1 VTARYLPLR
10 GLALF
15 AATIAATLLVVT
27 AQSVAQSEKKSPG
40 LFKTSP
46 QMRDEPV
53 RIASL
58 SLEVRDKAKLAT
70 FSGNVHIIQGDLN
83 LRSNTL
89 LVFYADDDGAPG
101 VAQVTAGAGGK
112 QQIRRMEA
120 RGSVVITR
128 TDQRATSDYAEYD
141 VLKNMLTMNGN
152 VVVTRCEDV
161 MRGERLIVN
170 MTTGISRM
178 EGQIA
183 AVLSPKSRDGGC

>member
-1 VTARYLPLR
+1 VTARFLPLR
-10 GLALF
+10 GLPLL
-15 AATIAATLLVVT
+15 AATIAATLLVLT
-27 AQSVAQSEKKSPG
+27 AQGLAQSEKKSPG
-40 LFKTSP
+40 LFKAPT

-70 FSGNVHIIQGDLN
+70 FSGNVHIIQGDLD
-83 LRSNTL
+83 LRSNEL
-89 LVFYADDDGAPG
+89 LVFYADDNGPSGAKHAP
-101 VAQVTAGAGGK
+101 TGAGGN

-120 RGSVVITR
+120 RGSVMITR
-128 TDQRATSDYAEYD
+128 NDQRATADHAEYD

-161 MRGERLIVN
+161 MRGERLIVY

-183 AVLSPKSRDGGC
+183 GVLSPKGGC

>member
-1 VTARYLPLR
+1 MKIR
-10 GLALF
+10 ALSRRF
-15 AATIAATLLVVT
+15 TLLVAMIAATLLVVT
-27 AQSVAQSEKKSPG
+27 AQVVAQQPEKKSPG
-40 LFKTSP
+40 LFKAHP

-83 LRSNTL
+83 LRSDSL
-89 LVFYADDDGAPG
+89 LVVYADDNGSSGAKR
-101 VAQVTAGAGGK
+101 AMAGTGGN

-120 RGSVVITR
+120 RGAVVITR
-128 TDQRATSDYAEYD
+128 NDQRATADHAEYD

-161 MRGERLIVN
+161 MRGERLVVD

-178 EGQIA
+178 EGRIDG
-183 AVLSPKSRDGGC
+183 VFSPKGGC